1 MSNSHA
7 QPLLLSIAELRE
19 LSGYRNHA
27 LQNRWLGAN
36 SIPYFVDS
44 AGRPRVL
51 RRVIEQRLG
60 YRENGSDSE
69 GSAISAPVEV
79 ASRPRPNFNSLL
91 GATPRTKARHGS

>member
-19 LSGYRNHA
+19 LSGYRNHS
-27 LQNRWLGAN
+27 LQIRWLFAN

-60 YRENGSDSE
+60 YRENGTDSD
-69 GSAISAPVEV
+69 GSAISTPVEV
-79 ASRPRPNFNSLL
+79 VSRPRPNFSSLL
-91 GATPRTKARHGS
+91 DAMPRTKARHGS